1 MTLTED
7 IKNLQQQ
14 GFSDEQIIQSLR
26 EKNVSYREIA
36 DALAQSRIKAAVEDP
51 NTEPQ
56 NAFPAPSP
64 SEEYAGTRP
73 MEGMEP
79 SIMATESNQ
88 RPELTAPSPTYADT
102 PSPQEY
108 GQQYADSYAQYAQ
121 QPQSQ
126 QGASPDLIAEI
137 ADQIMTEK
145 LGDIRK
151 HLEKIIDMKTTFD
164 SKIEYV
170 DERLKKI
177 EEEYEEHKHHCTIF
191 DKPSFVKEEI
201 RRRHK
206 TPGQK
211 EGHKGY
217 SRHIPERIDYIK
229 PHIPNKCP
237 DCNTKLVGKPKRKR
251 SRKSTCLSLWM
262 TPPARR

>member
-177 EEEYEEHKHHCTIF
+177 EKIIDALQLSILRKVGDYVTNVQDLKSELLETQKTFSKLLPSRNKPAQSAQHQNTQQHHQNQRHQQGKHHPHEHKN
-191 DKPSFVKEEI
+191 
-201 RRRHK
+201 
-206 TPGQK
+206 Q
-211 EGHKGY
+211 
-217 SRHIPERIDYIK
+217 
-229 PHIPNKCP
+229 
-237 DCNTKLVGKPKRKR
+237 
-251 SRKSTCLSLWM
+251 
-262 TPPARR
+262 

>member
-177 EEEYEEHKHHCTIF
+177 EKIIDALQLSILRKVGDYVTNVQDLKSELLETQKTFSKLLPSRNKPAQSAQHQNTQQHHQNQHHQQGKHH
-191 DKPSFVKEEI
+191 P
-201 RRRHK
+201 
-206 TPGQK
+206 
-211 EGHKGY
+211 
-217 SRHIPERIDYIK
+217 PE
-229 PHIPNKCP
+229 HEHQHHH
-237 DCNTKLVGKPKRKR
+237 
-251 SRKSTCLSLWM
+251 
-262 TPPARR
+262 

>member
-88 RPELTAPSPTYADT
+88 RPEITAPSPTYADT

-177 EEEYEEHKHHCTIF
+177 EKIIDALQLSILRKVGDYVTNVQDLKSELLETQKTFSKLLPSRNKPAQSAQHQNTQQHHQNQRHQQGKHHPHEHKN
-191 DKPSFVKEEI
+191 
-201 RRRHK
+201 
-206 TPGQK
+206 Q
-211 EGHKGY
+211 
-217 SRHIPERIDYIK
+217 
-229 PHIPNKCP
+229 
-237 DCNTKLVGKPKRKR
+237 
-251 SRKSTCLSLWM
+251 
-262 TPPARR
+262 

>member
-88 RPELTAPSPTYADT
+88 RPEITAPSPTYADT

-177 EEEYEEHKHHCTIF
+177 EKIIDALQLSILRKVGDYVTNVQDLKSELLETQKTFSKLLPSRNKPAQSAQHQNTQQHHQNQHHQQGKHHPHEHKN
-191 DKPSFVKEEI
+191 
-201 RRRHK
+201 
-206 TPGQK
+206 Q
-211 EGHKGY
+211 
-217 SRHIPERIDYIK
+217 
-229 PHIPNKCP
+229 
-237 DCNTKLVGKPKRKR
+237 
-251 SRKSTCLSLWM
+251 
-262 TPPARR
+262 

>member
-1 MTLTED
+1 MTLTEE

-26 EKNVSYREIA
+26 EKNISYREIA

-56 NAFPAPSP
+56 NAFSAPSP
-64 SEEYAGTRP
+64 TEEYAGTRP

-79 SIMATESNQ
+79 SIMVTESNQ

-108 GQQYADSYAQYAQ
+108 GQQYTDSYVQYSQ

-177 EEEYEEHKHHCTIF
+177 EKIIDALQLSILRKVGDYVTNVQDLKSELLETQKTFSKLLPSRNKPTQSTQQHHNQQPHHDKSHEHNQSHQQQGKHHPHEHK
-191 DKPSFVKEEI
+191 
-201 RRRHK
+201 
-206 TPGQK
+206 
-211 EGHKGY
+211 
-217 SRHIPERIDYIK
+217 
-229 PHIPNKCP
+229 N
-237 DCNTKLVGKPKRKR
+237 
-251 SRKSTCLSLWM
+251 
-262 TPPARR
+262 